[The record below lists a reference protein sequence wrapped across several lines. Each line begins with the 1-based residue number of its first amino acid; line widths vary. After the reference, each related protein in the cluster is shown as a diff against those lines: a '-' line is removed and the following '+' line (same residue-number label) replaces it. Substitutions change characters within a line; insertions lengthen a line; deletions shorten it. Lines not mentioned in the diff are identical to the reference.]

1 MLNYPVLSTTL
12 FATSIEDGASNLTG
26 EYLSLV
32 SLFRFILDL
41 GWTCRGGLRVG

>member
-1 MLNYPVLSTTL
+1 MVNYPALSSKL

-41 GWTCRGGLRVG
+41 GWTGRGGLRIG